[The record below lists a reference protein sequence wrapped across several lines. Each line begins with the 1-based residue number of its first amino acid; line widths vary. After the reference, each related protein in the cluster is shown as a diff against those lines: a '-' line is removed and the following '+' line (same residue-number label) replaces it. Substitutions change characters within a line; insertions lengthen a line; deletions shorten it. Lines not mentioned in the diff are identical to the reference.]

1 MRRVG
6 PQFGLNL
13 EIVQTYRR
21 TDFIVSSSNAD
32 AIAALDAW
40 AEWPNGT
47 LALVGPEGAG
57 KTHLAWDWAYRHNAL
72 FVSDAAA
79 ELIDLSDLEGRLV
92 VVDDAQDVN
101 DETLFHL
108 INLAAAPGGRL
119 LLTARDRPS
128 LWTPTLPDLR
138 SRLNALQV
146 AELKQPDDVVLRG
159 VLDRLFRQRAITPPS
174 DVLDYMV
181 MRIERSVAKARE
193 VVARMD
199 IAAHAQGRPISTV
212 LARKVLASAPD
223 LLADGGA
230 EDGDLFG

>member
-1 MRRVG
+1 MG

-21 TDFIVSSSNAD
+21 TDFIVSSSNAE

-57 KTHLAWDWAYRHNAL
+57 KTHLAWDWAHRHHAL
-72 FVSDAAA
+72 FVTDAAA
-79 ELIDLSDLEGRLV
+79 ELIALSDLEGRIV
-92 VVDDAQDVN
+92 VVDDAETVH

-108 INLAAAPGGRL
+108 INLAALPGGRL
-119 LLTARDRPS
+119 LLTSRERPS
-128 LWTPTLPDLR
+128 AWTCTLPDLR

-159 VLDRLFRQRAITPPS
+159 VLDRLFRQRAMTPPA

-181 MRIERSVAKARE
+181 LRIERSVARARE

-199 IAAHAQGRPISTV
+199 IAAHAQGRPISIA
-212 LARKVLASAPD
+212 LARKVLTSAPD
-223 LLADGGA
+223 LVADNESG
-230 EDGDLFG
+230 EGDLFR